1 MNTAHYDALIVG
13 SGAGGSAAAYCL
25 ASAGRRVLL
34 LEKGRELPRDGSTLD
49 VDKVIRQ
56 GIFKSKEHW
65 LDRNGRTFE
74 PEEYFNLGGKT
85 NSTLS
90 EHMLLFIKLLF
101 TIGRIDSSLTFSVAD
116 LHLAKH
122 FLQGR
127 VAPRQEL
134 IQQCTNISATQ

>member
-1 MNTAHYDALIVG
+1 MGVTKQASFAGFSREARVSIKITKQLINEWTVFVLT
-13 SGAGGSAAAYCL
+13 GGSFHNTE
-25 ASAGRRVLL
+25 RRF
-34 LEKGRELPRDGSTLD
+34 PPTSPPAH
-49 VDKVIRQ
+49 VI
-56 GIFKSKEHW
+56 
-65 LDRNGRTFE
+65 
-74 PEEYFNLGGKT
+74 
-85 NSTLS
+85 STLS